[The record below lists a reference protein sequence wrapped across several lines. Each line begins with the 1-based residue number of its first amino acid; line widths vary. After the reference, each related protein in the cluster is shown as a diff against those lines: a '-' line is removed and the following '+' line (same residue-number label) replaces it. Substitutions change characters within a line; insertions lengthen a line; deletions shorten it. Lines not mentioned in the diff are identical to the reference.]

1 MSVVLVTGAGGG
13 IGQASALYI
22 ARQGHRVFGSVRNP
36 ESARF
41 LTEVAHSAGV
51 EVEPVELD
59 VTDAAACE
67 RAVARVGERAGSVEV
82 LVNNAGRVMYAPVE
96 ETTDAEARALLDVNL
111 LGALRMIRAVLP
123 GMRAARRG
131 TIVNVSSVNAIVNLP
146 FSGMYGATKRALEG
160 LSESLALELAAFG
173 IRVRVVE
180 PSGYKTS
187 IVENALV
194 PELPGPSS
202 PYWDGLQ
209 RMREASRATNDLA
222 PDLTPVAE
230 AIHAAAF
237 DDRPELRRPVGLHAP
252 QVARMRRELDD
263 VALFAELAKMID
275 DSSG

>member
-1 MSVVLVTGAGGG
+1 MGLGPIDESDPDAWWDVVAQNLR
-13 IGQASALYI
+13 SS
-22 ARQGHRVFGSVRNP
+22 H
-36 ESARF
+36 
-41 LTEVAHSAGV
+41 LTA
-51 EVEPVELD
+51 
-59 VTDAAACE
+59 
-67 RAVARVGERAGSVEV
+67 
-82 LVNNAGRVMYAPVE
+82 
-96 ETTDAEARALLDVNL
+96 
-111 LGALRMIRAVLP
+111 RAVLP